1 MEQTTLDKVE
11 KELEEYIEGSLLQGR
26 ERLEAS
32 IKAGSVAPLE
42 DIKSLALKDIHLRPD
57 VFQHRR
63 CGHVDSDVHANELAK
78 SLQRNPKQPLAP
90 IVIYWIGDGWC
101 CIDGHHRLEAYQR
114 VKYKDKVPVKIFK
127 GDLDNAIAEAL
138 RGNSRDKLPMRAHE
152 KSEAA
157 WRLVIST
164 KLPKAVIANA
174 SNRSER
180 LVGYMREA
188 RLVLLKSNPNI
199 PLDSLKWVDALALS
213 KGKELA
219 ENEWGDDAIEVK
231 AQTLAN
237 NMCRAL
243 GRDKLSVSIE
253 VTARA
258 LEIISPQLPFLL
270 AEYWKD
276 YAESLDLEH
285 ESEYAEEAEAE
296 F

>member
-127 GDLDNAIAEAL
+127 GDLDNAIAEAC

-213 KGKELA
+213 KGKELS
-219 ENEWGDDAIEVK
+219 EDEWGDDAIEVK

-243 GRDKLSVSIE
+243 GRDKLSDSIE